1 MESFMKVIFILISL
15 VLISCGGGGGSTVN
29 SSPSSTSTPAI
40 TGMQGD
46 ISAIEPID
54 LD

>member
-1 MESFMKVIFILISL
+1 MKISLILISFI
-15 VLISCGGGGGSTVN
+15 LISCGGGGGSSVN
-29 SSPSSTSTPAI
+29 SNSSSTSSPAI

-54 LD
+54 FD

>member
-1 MESFMKVIFILISL
+1 MKKIFLYLL
-15 VLISCGGGGGSTVN
+15 VLYLISCGGGSSSSNPTSN
-29 SSPSSTSTPAI
+29 SASEI

>member
-1 MESFMKVIFILISL
+1 MKKIFLYLL
-15 VLISCGGGGGSTVN
+15 VLYLISCGG
-29 SSPSSTSTPAI
+29 SSSSNPSSNSASEI

>member
-1 MESFMKVIFILISL
+1 MKYIYLLTISF
-15 VLISCGGGGGSTVN
+15 LISCGGGGGSSVN
-29 SSPSSTSTPAI
+29 SNSSSTSNPVI

>member
-1 MESFMKVIFILISL
+1 MIV
-15 VLISCGGGGGSTVN
+15 SCGGGGSAST
-29 SSPSSTSTPAI
+29 SSPSSPTSAPVI

>member
-1 MESFMKVIFILISL
+1 MKYLFIIFTIFMIV
-15 VLISCGGGGGSTVN
+15 SCGGGGSAPISGESPSTP
-29 SSPSSTSTPAI
+29 SSPPVI